1 MLLMNVLT
9 LQYKKVSQ
17 SITIVVKDTL
27 DGRTVDTIEN
37 LKISYFFNIGCG
49 YDSYRNSPSTSAFS
63 FHHYNSTRS
72 QCQQLNT
79 EDSLFVIK

>member
-27 DGRTVDTIEN
+27 DGRTVYTIEN
-37 LKISYFFNIGCG
+37 EKIAYFLTLDVGMI
-49 YDSYRNSPSTSAFS
+49 PIEMVLVPV
-63 FHHYNSTRS
+63 H
-72 QCQQLNT
+72 
-79 EDSLFVIK
+79 SLFTITILLGINVNN

>member
-17 SITIVVKDTL
+17 SITIVLKDTL
-27 DGRTVDTIEN
+27 DGRTVDIIEN
-37 LKISYFFNIGCG
+37 EKIAYFFNIRCG
-49 YDSYRNSPSTSAFS
+49 YDSYSNGPNTSAFS

-72 QCQQLNT
+72 QCQQLNP
-79 EDSLFVIK
+79 EDSLFVIE

>member
-1 MLLMNVLT
+1 MNVLLT

-17 SITIVVKDTL
+17 SITIVVKVTL
-27 DGRTVDTIEN
+27 DGRAVDTIEKE
-37 LKISYFFNIGCG
+37 KIAYLFNIRCG
-49 YDSYRNSPSTSAFS
+49 YDSYSNGPSISAFS

-79 EDSLFVIK
+79 EDSLFVIE